1 MTISGGNTHG
11 VVICSEGFLYGWGL
25 NNSSTQKGLLGLD
38 PEDPTYTTAD
48 KVYSPSRV
56 KTDNLKFSQV
66 TAGSGASA
74 LALSCKSVVYAWGDN
89 ENRQCGQGSLAANV
103 IEKPMPVL
111 KGQTK
116 GYTEDGE
123 EGGDYLGGVVFV
135 SASTAAS

>member
-1 MTISGGNTHG
+1 
-11 VVICSEGFLYGWGL
+11 
-25 NNSSTQKGLLGLD
+25 
-38 PEDPTYTTAD
+38 
-48 KVYSPSRV
+48 
-56 KTDNLKFSQV
+56 
-66 TAGSGASA
+66 
-74 LALSCKSVVYAWGDN
+74 VVYAWGDN

-135 SASTAAS
+135 SASTAASFALMDDGRVVGWGGAMNFSAAWTQSVCELPTYIKDYKEMT